1 MPIEYTTDL
10 TGVEAWH
17 LHGFFEGW
25 PTPPTP
31 ERHLE
36 ILHGSYR
43 IVLAREQDSPNV
55 VGFVNAIS
63 DGVLYAF
70 VPLLE
75 VLPTYR
81 ERGIGTELVRR
92 LFDELGD
99 FYAVDLMCDP
109 ELQGFYDRLGMHRA
123 VGMVIRRP

>member
-1 MPIEYTTDL
+1 VPIEYTTSLD
-10 TGVEAWH
+10 GVAPEH
-17 LHGFFEGW
+17 LQGFFEGW
-25 PTPPTP
+25 PKPPSP

-36 ILHGSYR
+36 VLKGSYR
-43 IVLAREQDSPNV
+43 VVLARETGARQV

-75 VLPTYR
+75 VLPTHR

-109 ELQGFYDRLGMHRA
+109 ELQGFYERLGMHRA